1 MRLII
6 VSGLSGSGK
15 SVALDMLEDLDYYC
29 VDNIPAGLLPGFIE
43 YTVRTS
49 EASYQRTAVG
59 VDVRNRPEDLA
70 EVPGLVHSLRSSGI
84 GCELMFLRA
93 DNETLL
99 KRFSETRRRHPL
111 SRDGVGLLEALDQE
125 VRLLA
130 PLANDADLTI
140 DTSRLS
146 VHELRELIRERVVER
161 KDSGPAL
168 LFQSFAYRHGVPDD
182 ADFVFDA
189 RALPNP
195 YWHPTLREQ
204 TGRDEGVAA
213 FLDAQEEVAR
223 FLRRH
228 PRLSRALASVARA
241 LESQLPHDRGR
252 LHRRPAPLGL
262 PRRETRG
269 AFQRPPRAGPHP
281 PSRPDEPAARVIA
294 PCARADAAG
303 SGLRVSFPLHVERR
317 SASAGT
323 RRLRGFC

>member
-15 SVALDMLEDLDYYC
+15 SVALDMLEDLNYYC

-49 EASYQRTAVG
+49 EATYQRTAVG

-70 EVPGLVHSLRSSGI
+70 EVPSLVHSLRNSGV
-84 GCELMFLRA
+84 GCELLFLRA

-111 SRDGVGLLEALDQE
+111 SRENIGLQEALEQE

-130 PLANDADLTI
+130 PLANEADITI

-161 KDSGPAL
+161 KDAGPAL

-195 YWHPTLREQ
+195 YWNPQLREL

-213 FLDAQEEVAR
+213 FLDSQDEVAR
-223 FLRRH
+223 FFGDIRDFLERWLPSLVRSNRSYLTIAVGCTGGQHRSVYLAEKLAAHFSGRQGQALIRHRDLTSRRH
-228 PRLSRALASVARA
+228 
-241 LESQLPHDRGR
+241 E
-252 LHRRPAPLGL
+252 
-262 PRRETRG
+262 
-269 AFQRPPRAGPHP
+269 
-281 PSRPDEPAARVIA
+281 
-294 PCARADAAG
+294 
-303 SGLRVSFPLHVERR
+303 
-317 SASAGT
+317 
-323 RRLRGFC
+323 